1 MQDIWA
7 AIADYFTTE
16 RTMSYVQAVLLLVVG
31 FFVARLVR
39 GAIGRVLTHAAAH
52 QTLIFRRFA
61 FYITFGIFI
70 AAALVEVGFDIRVL
84 LGTAGI
90 LTVAIGFAAQTSAS
104 NFISGLF
111 LLGENPF
118 SIGDVIRIGGTT
130 GEVLAID
137 LMSVKLRTFDNLFV
151 RVPNE
156 QLIKSEITNL
166 TRFPIRRVDI
176 QLSIAY
182 KDDMRKAVEVL
193 KEVANN
199 NELCL
204 TEPEP
209 IFIFKNFG
217 NSGLEF
223 QYSVW
228 AMRENFLALKNS
240 IQIEIKEAFDEAGIE
255 IPFPHT
261 SLYTGT
267 VTDPFPIRVVGSGS
281 IASGPAADAPAGS
294 PS

>member
-1 MQDIWA
+1 MQDVWTTLSQFFTAERAVSYGQA
-7 AIADYFTTE
+7 A
-16 RTMSYVQAVLLLVVG
+16 LLVIVG
-31 FFVARLVR
+31 FFVARIVR
-39 GAIGRVLTHAAAH
+39 TALGRVLKHAAAH
-52 QTLIFRRFA
+52 QKLIFQRFA
-61 FYITFGIFI
+61 FYITFGVFV
-70 AAALVEVGFDIRVL
+70 ASALVEVGFDVRVL

-118 SIGDVIRIGGTT
+118 SIGDIIRIGGTT
-130 GEVLAID
+130 GEVLAVD

-156 QLIKSEITNL
+156 QLIKGEITNL

-176 QLSIAY
+176 MLSIAY
-182 KDDMRKAVEVL
+182 KDSVRKTMEVL
-193 KEVANN
+193 NRVASA

-209 IFIFKNFG
+209 LFIFSKFG
-217 NSGLEF
+217 DSGLEF
-223 QYSVW
+223 QFSVW

-240 IQIEIKEAFDEAGIE
+240 IQIEIKEAFDDAGIE
-255 IPFPHT
+255 IPFPHL
-261 SLYTGT
+261 SVYSGT
-267 VTDPFPIRVVGSGS
+267 VTDPFPVRMANGRATAG
-281 IASGPAADAPAGS
+281 APEES
-294 PS
+294 PE